1 MDKFDQYEQDGRSLF
16 KSILDQCKI
25 TDQHP
30 SIEKYDSIDYYYTTP
45 NKQGVAGAEIKK
57 RGIQCHS
64 YTTLMME
71 VSKFKAIAARVKSGE
86 LDRAYYINFIGD
98 DTAYIFSIRDIARGY
113 KKGIVTLTYQTTPV
127 TTAADNG
134 KTDKRVLYIPK
145 SLGLKLTKI
154 EDKWI
159 IKH

>member
-1 MDKFDQYEQDGRSLF
+1 
-16 KSILDQCKI
+16 
-25 TDQHP
+25 
-30 SIEKYDSIDYYYTTP
+30 
-45 NKQGVAGAEIKK
+45 
-57 RGIQCHS
+57 
-64 YTTLMME
+64 MME

-86 LDRAYYINFIGD
+86 LDRAYYINFIGT

-113 KKGIVTLTYQTTPV
+113 KKGIVTLTSQTTPV

-134 KTDKRVLYIPK
+134 KTDKRVFYIPK

-159 IKH
+159 KQ